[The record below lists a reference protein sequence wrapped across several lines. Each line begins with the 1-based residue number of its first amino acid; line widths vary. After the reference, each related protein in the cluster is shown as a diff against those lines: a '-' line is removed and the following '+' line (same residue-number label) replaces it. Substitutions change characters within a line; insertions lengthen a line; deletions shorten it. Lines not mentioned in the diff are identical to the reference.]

1 VQNRRGDK
9 KHRMRRN
16 LEALT
21 AEDFDLLVIGGG
33 ITGAGAAL
41 DAALRGLRVALID
54 KGDFASG
61 TSSVSSK
68 LIHGGLRY
76 LEHGDFRLVYES
88 LHERRRLLHNAAHLV
103 HPLRFVLPFYEG
115 TRVPPWKQ
123 RLGLT
128 LYDLLAGSSNLR
140 RSRAYPLARLHRD
153 YPDLQTQGLRGGA
166 EFFDAQMDDARLCI
180 EVMRTAALQGAVVAN
195 YVEAVAF
202 EKKEGLI
209 RGVRALSHPEGRE
222 FSLRARQTL
231 NAAGPWS
238 DAVRQ
243 LVGDDAGPALRPTKG
258 VHVLAPGRGLA
269 TAFLLLHPA
278 DGRVFFV
285 IPWLGKTLIGTTD
298 TVCDEAPD
306 KISATAADV
315 EYLLQGHN
323 HYFTPQLSA
332 IDLLGSF
339 VGLRP
344 LARSRPGEPSALSRE
359 FALTA
364 SPSGLLT
371 VSGGKYTT
379 YRRMAEVVVDAVV
392 RRLSLRRRCRTRD
405 FQLNGTPREPWEQ
418 FEPAAAIRIQRRY
431 QLEKE
436 EARRLVRR
444 YGLRADNVAAYLERE
459 PMLRGRVVPEEPD
472 LLAEFAYQRDHE
484 MAMTPA
490 DFLLRRTRLGLFRP
504 DLLKKPPAFLS
515 CP

>member
-1 VQNRRGDK
+1 
-9 KHRMRRN
+9 MRRN
-16 LEALT
+16 LDALT

-33 ITGAGAAL
+33 VTGAGAAL

-61 TSSVSSK
+61 TSSASSK

-76 LEHGDFRLVYES
+76 LERGDFRLVYES

-103 HPLRFVLPFYEG
+103 HPLRFVLPFYSG
-115 TRVPPWKQ
+115 ARVPRWKQ

-128 LYDLLAGSSNLR
+128 LYDLLAGPDSFR
-140 RSRAYPLARLHRD
+140 RSRAYPLARLHHD
-153 YPDLQTQGLRGGA
+153 YPALQTQGLRGGA

-195 YVEAVAF
+195 YVEAAAF

-209 RGVRALSHPEGRE
+209 CGVRALRRSDGQE
-222 FSLRARQTL
+222 FSIRARQTL
-231 NAAGPWS
+231 NATGPWS

-243 LVGDDAGPALRPTKG
+243 LAGDEAGPALRPTKG
-258 VHVLAPGRGLA
+258 VHVLAPGRGLTA
-269 TAFLLLHPA
+269 AFLLLHPA

-298 TVCDEAPD
+298 TVCDDPSD
-306 KISATAADV
+306 KLGVGPGEV
-315 EYLLQGHN
+315 EYLLQGFN
-323 HYFTPQLSA
+323 HYFTPQFSA
-332 IDLLGSF
+332 NNLLGSF

-344 LARSRPGEPSALSRE
+344 LVRSHPGQPSALSRE

-379 YRRMAEVVVDAVV
+379 YRHMAEVAVDAVV
-392 RRLSLRRRCRTRD
+392 RRLGFRRRCRTRD
-405 FQLNGTPREPWEQ
+405 FRLDGSPREPWEQ
-418 FEPAAAIRIQRRY
+418 FEAQATVKIQRRY
-431 QLEKE
+431 QLEKI
-436 EARRLVRR
+436 EARHLVRR
-444 YGLRADNVAAYLERE
+444 YGLRAYDVAAHLGRD
-459 PMLRGRVVPEEPD
+459 PMLHGRVVPDEPD

-484 MAMTPA
+484 MALTPA

-504 DLLKKPPAFLS
+504 DLLNRR
-515 CP
+515 